1 MEDIQ
6 KLYELYSVD
15 IYKFILSLSKD
26 TYIAED
32 VMQSTFLSAIK
43 SLDTFKGNSS
53 VKTWLIGIA
62 KNEYYTYR
70 RKNPLNNSLE
80 DVGANNF
87 IYKEEYNHNYNTVIN
102 EISKLDETNKEIA
115 ILRLINDLTFK
126 EIGVITGKSE
136 NYCRVSFFR
145 IKKKLGEV
153 LKDEWYKL

>member
-43 SLDTFKGNSS
+43 SLDKFKGHSS

-145 IKKKLGEV
+145 IKKKIGEV
-153 LKDEWYKL
+153 LKYE

>member
-15 IYKFILSLSKD
+15 VYKFILSLSKD

-43 SLDTFKGNSS
+43 SLDKFKGHSS

-80 DVGANNF
+80 DIGASNF
-87 IYKEEYNHNYNTVIN
+87 IYKEDYNENYYTIIN
-102 EISKLDETNKEIA
+102 EIGKLDEINKEIV
-115 ILRLINDLTFK
+115 ILRLINDLSFK

-136 NYCRVSFFR
+136 NYCRVLFFR
-145 IKKKLGEV
+145 IKKK
-153 LKDEWYKL
+153 

>member
-15 IYKFILSLSKD
+15 VYKFILSLSKN

-43 SLDTFKGNSS
+43 SLDKFKGHSS

-80 DVGANNF
+80 EIGSSNF
-87 IYKEEYNHNYNTVIN
+87 IYKEDYNENYYTIIN
-102 EISKLDETNKEIA
+102 EISKLDEINKEIA
-115 ILRLINDLTFK
+115 ILRLINDLSFK
-126 EIGVITGKSE
+126 EIGFITGKSE

-153 LKDEWYKL
+153 LKYE